1 MSAIEDFLKKQ
12 AEKQLGNA
20 TKAVEDG
27 AWFDDLIN
35 KMNAVVEQGVAD
47 PDSGLNSAVG
57 DATKKVIEALG
68 ENKDNIVGL
77 GGEAFTLM
85 VSQLATGREND
96 AAGTYLQAMG
106 SADLIIEAMDRGTF
120 GLIEAKKQLDNWHE
134 NAWKVIKDI
143 AIKGAQYLLP
153 LLLALI

>member
-27 AWFDDLIN
+27 TWFDDLIN
-35 KMNAVVEQGVAD
+35 KMNAVVDQGVAD
-47 PDSGLNSAVG
+47 PDSGLNPAVG
-57 DATKKVIEALG
+57 DATKKAIEALE

-85 VSQLATGREND
+85 VSQLASGRDND

-120 GLIEAKKQLDNWHE
+120 GLIDAKKQIDDWWD